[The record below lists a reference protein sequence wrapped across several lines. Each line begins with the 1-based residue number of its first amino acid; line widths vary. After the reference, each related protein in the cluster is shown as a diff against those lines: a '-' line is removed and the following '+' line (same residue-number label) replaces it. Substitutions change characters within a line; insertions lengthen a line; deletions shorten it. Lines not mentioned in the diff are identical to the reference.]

1 MTLHEYNVNLF
12 QCLTTTNT
20 SLLEGRGIIYKNI
33 LCYDKARNINKLMEV
48 HLRSFGV
55 KYQMTTATTEL
66 EADTKNI
73 DFIQK
78 KPEM

>member
-1 MTLHEYNVNLF
+1 
-12 QCLTTTNT
+12 
-20 SLLEGRGIIYKNI
+20 
-33 LCYDKARNINKLMEV
+33 MEV

-78 KPEM
+78 KPEMWTACTDCLHMISKHAREFFPAERNIFVYFYYV